1 MNSELAV
8 SRERLQPRVRP
19 PGGQPLIW
27 MRECS
32 EVGKTGVGERKI
44 AWRQSARGVRWRGWW
59 RGECAMSQ
67 FGVPSHLPPDE
78 QQDLFLI
85 VDAVTFCCVDGA
97 WSVDVSFGVH
107 AWVTCGGMRFVC
119 A

>member
-1 MNSELAV
+1 
-8 SRERLQPRVRP
+8 
-19 PGGQPLIW
+19 
-27 MRECS
+27 
-32 EVGKTGVGERKI
+32 
-44 AWRQSARGVRWRGWW
+44 
-59 RGECAMSQ
+59 MSQ